1 MQTEPHDTESIRA
14 LHALRYRDVLHGTD
28 RIRRALATVDAILL
42 AERVINPGPMLWQVR
57 EDLRLGLAEVGE

>member
-14 LHALRYRDVLHGTD
+14 RYRDALHGTD

-57 EDLRLGLAEVGE
+57 EDLRLGLAEVSE